1 MFSFTYFYFY
11 VIVFFQYPKQGKESM
26 EKTPK
31 NIKVDPELWRKA
43 RARALVEGMT
53 LQELMTKLLKE
64 YVEGKK
70 R

>member
-1 MFSFTYFYFY
+1 MLIKFPVPAGF
-11 VIVFFQYPKQGKESM
+11 M

-31 NIKVDPELWRKA
+31 NIKVDPDLWLKA
-43 RARALVEGMT
+43 RAKALVEGMT
-53 LQELMTKLLKE
+53 IQQLITKLLKE

>member
-1 MFSFTYFYFY
+1 
-11 VIVFFQYPKQGKESM
+11 M

-31 NIKVDPELWRKA
+31 NIKVDPDLWLKA
-43 RARALVEGMT
+43 RAKALVEGMT
-53 LQELMTKLLKE
+53 IQQLITKLLKE